1 MIYRYGACL
10 PKTYI
15 RLKPVG
21 VKLSFN
27 SLCDIIIKTIFLFCK
42 PLNPY
47 AMTEEAQFVLDSTE
61 ENMQNALMHLEKEFN
76 KIRAGKASPAML
88 GGVLVEYYGTTV
100 PIEQTSNINTP
111 DPRQIIVQPFDKS
124 SINAIEKA
132 ILVANLG
139 FNPQNEG
146 EIIRINVPPLTEE
159 RRKDLVKRAKNEA
172 EEAKISIRNARR
184 QGNDEAKKMEKD
196 GLPEDDAKRLIEKVQ
211 ELTDKYIQEVDK
223 LLDLKEKDIM
233 TV

>member
-1 MIYRYGACL
+1 M
-10 PKTYI
+10 
-15 RLKPVG
+15 
-21 VKLSFN
+21 
-27 SLCDIIIKTIFLFCK
+27 FCK

-132 ILVANLG
+132 ILAANLG

-146 EIIRINVPPLTEE
+146 ELIRINVPPLTEE